1 MRLDSLQGRPG
12 LLVADISGG
21 AEPNT
26 PIPLFDELL
35 GGEGDG
41 GGHQPGLDPGFKY
54 VADYVYAPGVQ
65 QQVTEGSGGW
75 GCTSR
80 CGG

>member
-26 PIPLFDELL
+26 PIPLFNELL
-35 GGEGDG
+35 GGGGDGEGDG
-41 GGHQPGLDPGFKY
+41 CVPQKGLDPGFKY

-65 QQVTEGSGGW
+65 QQV
-75 GCTSR
+75 
-80 CGG
+80 